1 MTDARAHPGVEKR
14 ISVVTLGL
22 MADPKDES
30 GEEEKQPSGPE
41 VAPAEGSGGEE
52 ELKRKTDE
60 AKANFERYLR
70 AVADGENLKKR
81 LQREKSDAVRFA
93 NEAFA
98 RDLLQVIDSLELA
111 LEHAE
116 LGGNGKSVVEGVELT
131 LRLFRDV
138 LERHGVKEIGDP
150 TGAAFDPATQEAA
163 EVEAGAEVT
172 PNTVLRRRSK
182 GYLYN
187 DRLLRPARVV
197 VATGAPV
204 RGAGNEQEE

>member
-1 MTDARAHPGVEKR
+1 
-14 ISVVTLGL
+14 
-22 MADPKDES
+22 MADPKDERERAERERS
-30 GEEEKQPSGPE
+30 DPG
-41 VAPAEGSGGEE
+41 APLPEGSGLEE
-52 ELKRKTDE
+52 ELKRKTEE
-60 AKANFERYLR
+60 AKANLDRYLR

-116 LGGNGKSVVEGVELT
+116 LGGNGQSVVEGVELT

-150 TGAAFDPATQEAA
+150 TGAAFDPVTQEAA
-163 EVEAGAEVT
+163 EVNADAEAS
-172 PNTVLRRRSK
+172 PNTVLRRQSK

-197 VATGAPV
+197 VATGPPA
-204 RGAGNEQEE
+204 RGEGNEQDG